1 MTQQESLY
9 RTTRVIWY
17 IFYAIE
23 VLLLF
28 RFALK
33 LFGANV
39 AAGFTQ
45 LVYGLSQIFVAPF
58 LYVFGSPAAGGS
70 VVEISTL
77 LAMLVYWVIAWGIV
91 KLIVMNRPID
101 TFEAQRNL
109 EAQDQA

>member
-1 MTQQESLY
+1 MNSQESLY
-9 RTTRVIWY
+9 RTTRIVWY

-23 VLLLF
+23 VLLVF

-33 LFGANV
+33 LLGANA

-45 LVYGLSQIFVAPF
+45 FIYGASQILVAPF
-58 LYVFGSPAAGGS
+58 VYVFGTPAVGGS

-77 LAMLVYWVIAWGIV
+77 LAMLVYWVLAWGIV
-91 KLIVMNRPID
+91 KLIVMNRPIN
-101 TFEAQRNL
+101 TFEAERNL